1 MNYHGNHINSNKF
14 ENFGKSHYSYQGNK
28 QAVHSMAL
36 MMVIDAELKITDEY
50 FNRTPNCRGGL
61 KW

>member
-1 MNYHGNHINSNKF
+1 MNYRGNHINSNKF

-28 QAVHSMAL
+28 QAIHTMAL

-50 FNRTPNCRGGL
+50 FNRTNCRGL